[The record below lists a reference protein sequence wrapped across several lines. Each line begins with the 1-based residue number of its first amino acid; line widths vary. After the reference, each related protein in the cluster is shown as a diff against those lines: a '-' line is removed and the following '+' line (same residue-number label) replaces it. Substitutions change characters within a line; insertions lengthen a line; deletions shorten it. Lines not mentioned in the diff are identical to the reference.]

1 MKQVSVI
8 LLLFAIFISCN
19 TGPKKPDIS
28 NIKVDLDVRRFEKDF
43 FGADTMNLD
52 ASLEKIEKSYP
63 FFFNDYVEKI
73 IGLDRSDSTTFKPGV
88 LRFIKDYSPVF
99 DSTKTIEK
107 DIQDVASEIK
117 EGLRYVRYYFPKYK
131 LPTEFITFI
140 GPMDAFVN
148 SATGTHSEIITSN
161 ALCSGLQL
169 HLGVNSSFYNS
180 GPGQQ
185 LYPEYI
191 SRKFSTDYISVNCMK
206 NIIDDVFPPNYNSKN
221 FLDIMIDQG
230 KRMYIL
236 DLLMPD
242 KKDEIKLGY
251 SSAQLKGA
259 YDNEG
264 FIWNYFTENNLLYES
279 DFIKI
284 RSFISDGPSTS
295 EFGFGSP
302 GFISLFMGRQIVRQ
316 YMENQTEATVS
327 NLITADAAK
336 VLAGSKYKPR

>member
-1 MKQVSVI
+1 MKQVFVI
-8 LLLFAIFISCN
+8 FLLFTIFLSCN
-19 TGPKKPDIS
+19 KGPKKPDIS
-28 NIKVDLDVRRFEKDF
+28 NIKVDLAVRRFEKDF

-52 ASLEKIEKSYP
+52 ASIQKLEKSYP
-63 FFFNDYVEKI
+63 FFFNDYIEKI
-73 IGLDRSDSTTFKPGV
+73 IGLDPSDSSTFKTGV
-88 LRFIKDYSPVF
+88 VRFIIDYKPVY
-99 DSTKTIEK
+99 DSTMVIEK
-107 DIQDVASEIK
+107 DIPVVASEI
-117 EGLRYVRYYFPKYK
+117 EEALRYAKYYFPQYK

-148 SATGTHSEIITSN
+148 SATGSHAEIITSN
-161 ALCSGLQL
+161 ALCTGLQL
-169 HLGVNSSFYNS
+169 HLGSNSSFYNS

-191 SRKFSTDYISVNCMK
+191 SRKFSTEYISVNCMK
-206 NIIDDVFPPNYNSKN
+206 NIIDDIFPPNYNSKN

-236 DLLMPD
+236 DLLLPD

-251 SSAQLKGA
+251 TSAQLKGA
-259 YDNEG
+259 YDNEA
-264 FIWNYFTENNLLYES
+264 FIWNYFTENNLLFES

-316 YMENQTEATVS
+316 YMENTSEPNIS
-327 NLITADAAK
+327 KLINTDAAK